1 MRRAAMWQA
10 PRVTNSRLLPG
21 DSFVAARC
29 GWLADVDAGE
39 VRPDVTLVFDGDR
52 VADVLPGDA
61 SVPDGQ
67 VLDLSSCVVGPGLI
81 DLHTHLAG
89 GDAEEFAG
97 YGDILMESE
106 ADAALIGVHNA
117 RRTIDAGFT
126 TVRDVGS
133 FRAFT
138 DVSLRRAINSGWI
151 VGPRMHCAGAY
162 VTTTEGGG
170 EVTGFAADV
179 CVPDAYR
186 FGVADSPHEV
196 RRVVRRI
203 MAHGADVIKVIAT
216 GAVLAPGTTPGAPEY
231 LEDEIRA
238 AVDEAGNYGAFVAAH
253 AHGAEGIKRA
263 TRAGVRSIEHGSF
276 ADDEALALMVE
287 RGTYLVADVWA
298 GDWMIDEGNSQGWD
312 DETMRKIVESTE
324 PQREMF
330 GRALA
335 HGVKIGFGTDSG
347 IYPHG
352 MNVHQ
357 LAKHVELGM
366 SPMAALRSA
375 TLWASQCLGD
385 DQVGSLQAGRYAD
398 LVAVEV
404 GPEVDRRSTGDD
416 EVLGDLSAFATSM
429 THVLKGASLIR

>member
-1 MRRAAMWQA
+1 M
-10 PRVTNSRLLPG
+10 TNSPLVPG
-21 DSFVAARC
+21 DTFVAARC
-29 GWLADVDAGE
+29 GWLADVDTGQ

-61 SVPDGQ
+61 SAPEGA
-67 VLDLSSCVVGPGLI
+67 VLDLSSSVVAPGLI

-89 GDAEEFAG
+89 GDDEEYAS
-97 YGDILMESE
+97 YGDILKESE
-106 ADAALIGVHNA
+106 AEAAMFGVYNA
-117 RRTIDAGFT
+117 RRTMDSGFT

-138 DVSLRRAINSGWI
+138 DVALRRAIDRGWV

-162 VTTTEGGG
+162 VTTTDGGG

-186 FGVADSPHEV
+186 FGVADSADEV
-196 RRVVRRI
+196 RRAVRRI
-203 MAHGADVIKVIAT
+203 LAHGADLIKVIAT
-216 GAVLAPGTTPGAPEY
+216 GAVLAPGTNPGAPEY

-238 AVDEAGNYGAFVAAH
+238 AVEEASNYGVFVAAH

-276 ADDEALALMVE
+276 ADDEALALMAE

-298 GDWMIDEGNSQGWD
+298 GDWMIEEGTKQGWD
-312 DETMRKIVESTE
+312 AETMGKIIDSTE
-324 PQREMF
+324 PQRDMF
-330 GRALA
+330 RRALG
-335 HGVKIGFGTDSG
+335 HGVKIGFGTDAG

-375 TLWASQCLGD
+375 TLWASECLGND
-385 DQVGSLQAGRYAD
+385 AVGSLQPGRFAD

-404 GPEVDRRSTGDD
+404 DAGTDARSTSAE
-416 EVLGDLSAFATSM
+416 EVLGDLSSFATAM
-429 THVLKGASLIR
+429 THVVKGATLVR

>member
-1 MRRAAMWQA
+1 LWQA
-10 PRVTNSRLLPG
+10 RRVTNSAQRLVLG

-29 GWLADVDAGE
+29 GWLVDVEAGN

-61 SVPDGQ
+61 STPDGDE
-67 VLDLSSCVVGPGLI
+67 LDLSGCVVAPGLI
-81 DLHTHLAG
+81 DLHTHLVG
-89 GDAEEFAG
+89 IEESG
-97 YGDILMESE
+97 SYGDILVESE
-106 ADAALIGVHNA
+106 ADAALLGVRNA

-126 TVRDVGS
+126 SVRDVGT
-133 FRAFT
+133 FRAFA
-138 DVSLRRAINSGWI
+138 DVSLKRAINDGYV

-162 VTTTEGGG
+162 VTTSEGGG

-179 CVPDAYR
+179 QVPNTMR
-186 FGVADSPHEV
+186 VGVSDSADEV
-196 RRVVRRI
+196 RRAVRRI
-203 MAHGADVIKVIAT
+203 MAHGAEFIKVIAT
-216 GAVLAPGTTPGAPEY
+216 GAVLAPGTNPGAPEY
-231 LEDEIRA
+231 TEDEIRA
-238 AVDEAGNYGAFVAAH
+238 AVEEASNYGTIVAAH

-276 ADDEALALMVE
+276 ADNESLALMAE
-287 RGTYLVADVWA
+287 HGTYLVADVWA
-298 GDWMIDEGNSQGWD
+298 GDWMEEEGRKNDWPAD
-312 DETMRKIVESTE
+312 TMRKVIDTTE
-324 PQREMF
+324 TQRDAF
-330 GRALA
+330 RRALE
-335 HGVKIGFGTDSG
+335 HGVRIGFGTDSG

-366 SPMAALRSA
+366 SPIAALRSA

-385 DQVGSLQAGRYAD
+385 DSVGSLAPGRFAD

-404 GPEVDRRSTGDD
+404 DAAVDRRSTTST

-429 THVLKGASLIR
+429 RHVVKGGTLIR